1 MQKNS
6 FERIQTTYFNLE
18 HRKQTS
24 MNLTQDNEQW
34 LQKID
39 EFNHQFTNV
48 MDDDFNTANAISVLF
63 DVTKTANLYLEEA
76 QTSSEVLES
85 FQTTIETILHVLG
98 ISLEKE
104 TDLLDEDI
112 EALIVERNEA
122 RKNRNFERADEIRD
136 LLKDKNIIL
145 EDTPQGVRWKRG

>member
-1 MQKNS
+1 
-6 FERIQTTYFNLE
+6 
-18 HRKQTS
+18 